1 MDLYN
6 FDNKTQLLIN
16 AAFNNACESELV
28 FFTPISLLIT
38 ILQNDQETI
47 SYLKENKV
55 DENQILNK
63 SMELVSKEK
72 RSNTKEECKIQANL
86 ILLLEKANNEI
97 EELNLKKV
105 NSMVLFM
112 MLCSDVSPKTKKLLS
127 SFDINYMKIKNYLK
141 NNVVIKNEKFE
152 LIEKYTNN
160 LTELAKK
167 NKIDPVIGRE
177 EEIKRSLQIL
187 SRRTKNNPILIGEP
201 GVGKTAIAEGIS
213 IKIIEKNIPQILK
226 DFSLISLDLP
236 SLLAGAKFRG
246 EFEERLKDLLKE
258 LEQHGRTILFIDE
271 IHTVIG
277 AGANAG
283 SLDASNILKP
293 LLARGKLH
301 CIGAT
306 TLDEYR
312 KYFEKDTALSRRF
325 QPIFINE
332 PTIQETLAILRGIK
346 EKYELHHGISISD
359 KAILSASSLSSRYIT
374 NRKLPDKAIDLI
386 DEAASKKKL
395 ELSSKPLNAEKI
407 ENKIFMNK
415 IELDSL
421 VKEKVVNKNR
431 IKVLESENA
440 KLAYDLNSLLKEWNI
455 YKTEIDN
462 LNNLKALLEK
472 ATNNLRISKINGD
485 FDLAGKLTNLTIP
498 EIKNKIEKAKFQ
510 NKNILEEKQVSD
522 SDIANV
528 ISVWTGIPISKILE
542 SEKKTLLNLDKILHK
557 RIIGQSYAISS
568 ISSVIK
574 RARTG
579 VNDPKKPIGSFLFV
593 GPTGVGKT
601 ELAKTLAEYLFN
613 DEKELLTFDMSE
625 FTEKHSISKLIGSP
639 PGFVGFEEGG
649 RLTKEVRQRPFKVIL
664 FDEIEK
670 ANPEIFNLFLQ
681 ILDEGRLIDGQGNYT
696 DFKNTIIILTSN
708 LGSNFLQENS
718 TPLNAK
724 KKVIKIIKDFFK
736 PEFLNRLD
744 DIIVFDSLNKKEIA
758 LIINNELQI
767 LQNRLRK
774 KNINLDFCES
784 IFNYLLNKGYSTE
797 YGARPIKRM
806 IEKEIGS
813 LIADSLIRK
822 DIKENEFMLVVYK
835 DAEIKL
841 SKEVKSH

>member
-1 MDLYN
+1 
-6 FDNKTQLLIN
+6 
-16 AAFNNACESELV
+16 
-28 FFTPISLLIT
+28 
-38 ILQNDQETI
+38 
-47 SYLKENKV
+47 
-55 DENQILNK
+55 
-63 SMELVSKEK
+63 
-72 RSNTKEECKIQANL
+72 
-86 ILLLEKANNEI
+86 
-97 EELNLKKV
+97 
-105 NSMVLFM
+105 
-112 MLCSDVSPKTKKLLS
+112 
-127 SFDINYMKIKNYLK
+127 MK
-141 NNVVIKNEKFE
+141 
-152 LIEKYTNN
+152 
-160 LTELAKK
+160 
-167 NKIDPVIGRE
+167 
-177 EEIKRSLQIL
+177 
-187 SRRTKNNPILIGEP
+187 
-201 GVGKTAIAEGIS
+201 
-213 IKIIEKNIPQILK
+213 
-226 DFSLISLDLP
+226 
-236 SLLAGAKFRG
+236 
-246 EFEERLKDLLKE
+246 
-258 LEQHGRTILFIDE
+258 
-271 IHTVIG
+271 
-277 AGANAG
+277 
-283 SLDASNILKP
+283 
-293 LLARGKLH
+293 
-301 CIGAT
+301 
-306 TLDEYR
+306 
-312 KYFEKDTALSRRF
+312 
-325 QPIFINE
+325 
-332 PTIQETLAILRGIK
+332 
-346 EKYELHHGISISD
+346 
-359 KAILSASSLSSRYIT
+359 
-374 NRKLPDKAIDLI
+374 
-386 DEAASKKKL
+386 
-395 ELSSKPLNAEKI
+395 
-407 ENKIFMNK
+407 
-415 IELDSL
+415 
-421 VKEKVVNKNR
+421 
-431 IKVLESENA
+431 NA

-498 EIKNKIEKAKFQ
+498 EIKNKIEKAKLQ

-649 RLTKEVRQRPFKVIL
+649 RLTKEVRQRSFKVIL

-708 LGSNFLQENS
+708 LGSNFLQESSN
-718 TPLNAK
+718 PLNAK
-724 KKVIKIIKDFFK
+724 KKVVKIIKDFFK